1 VPSKSKMKL
10 VLLAGL
16 PRTGSTLL
24 QNILIQNP
32 KIQTEGNS
40 ALCQVMSDAKNSCE
54 QNALH
59 QLIGVGKDISFKES
73 LLRNMPSI
81 YYPEFKNKVVIDK
94 CRMWVS
100 EPNISLA
107 REYISK
113 DVKAIVLYRPIEE
126 IVASYAKLYPKNRR
140 EFVYAS
146 LLNNSSDFLREIYS
160 TYEAKNSNDPNF
172 LFVSY
177 DDITLNTEKT
187 LSDIYKHIGLDR
199 FIHNTRVINQTVFED
214 DERNNVAPE
223 MHIIRPKIEKQIN
236 PVILP
241 DRVKAICRN
250 ITNVFSGCG
259 LLEKIK

>member
-32 KIQTEGNS
+32 EIQTEGNS
-40 ALCQVMSDAKNSCE
+40 ALCQVMGDAIISCE
-54 QNALH
+54 QNASP
-59 QLIGVGKDISFKES
+59 QLIGVGKDISFKKS
-73 LLRNMPSI
+73 LLQNIPNI
-81 YYPEFKNKVVIDK
+81 YYPDFKNKVVIDK
-94 CRMWVS
+94 SRLWAS
-100 EPNISLA
+100 EHNISMA

-126 IVASYAKLYPKNRR
+126 IVASFAKLYPEDRR
-140 EFVYAS
+140 ESVYVA
-146 LLNNSSDFLREIYS
+146 LLNDASDFFREIYS

-187 LSDIYKHIGLDR
+187 LSDIYKHIGLNR

-214 DERNNVAPE
+214 DERNNVAPG

-241 DRVKAICRN
+241 DWVKELCRN
-250 ITNVFSGCG
+250 ITNGFSECG

>member
-1 VPSKSKMKL
+1 VPSKSEMKL

-32 KIQTEGNS
+32 EIETEGNS
-40 ALCQVMSDAKNSCE
+40 ALCQVMGDAIISCE
-54 QNALH
+54 QNASP
-59 QLIGVGKDISFKES
+59 QLIGVGKDISFKKS
-73 LLRNMPSI
+73 LLQNIPNI
-81 YYPEFKNKVVIDK
+81 YYPDFKNKVVIDK
-94 CRMWVS
+94 SRLWAS
-100 EPNISLA
+100 EPNISMA

-113 DVKAIVLYRPIEE
+113 DVKAIVMYRPIEE
-126 IVASYAKLYPKNRR
+126 IVASFAKLYPEDRR

-146 LLNNSSDFLREIYS
+146 LLNDTSDFFRELYS

-187 LSDIYKHIGLDR
+187 LSDIYKHIGLNR

-214 DERNNVAPE
+214 DERNNVAPG

-241 DRVKAICRN
+241 DWVKELCRN
-250 ITNVFSGCG
+250 ITNGFSECG

>member
-1 VPSKSKMKL
+1 VPLKSKMKL

-32 KIQTEGNS
+32 EIQTEGNS
-40 ALCQVMSDAKNSCE
+40 ALCQVMSDAKISCE

-73 LLRNMPSI
+73 LLRNIPNI

-94 CRMWVS
+94 MRIWVS

-146 LLNNSSDFLREIYS
+146 LLNNSSDFLKEIHS
-160 TYEAKNSNDPNF
+160 IYEAKNSNDPNF

-241 DRVKAICRN
+241 DWVKAICRN
-250 ITNVFSGCG
+250 ITNGFSECG

>member
-1 VPSKSKMKL
+1 MKL

-32 KIQTEGNS
+32 EIQTEGNS
-40 ALCQVMSDAKNSCE
+40 ALCQVMGDAIISCE
-54 QNALH
+54 QNASP
-59 QLIGVGKDISFKES
+59 QLIGVGKDISFKKS
-73 LLRNMPSI
+73 LLQNIPNI
-81 YYPEFKNKVVIDK
+81 YYPDFKNKVVIDK
-94 CRMWVS
+94 SRLWAS
-100 EPNISLA
+100 EHNISMA

-126 IVASYAKLYPKNRR
+126 IVASFAKLYPEDRR
-140 EFVYAS
+140 ESVYVA
-146 LLNNSSDFLREIYS
+146 LLNDASDFFREIYS

-187 LSDIYKHIGLDR
+187 LSDIYKHIGLNR

-214 DERNNVAPE
+214 DERNNVAPG

-241 DRVKAICRN
+241 DWVKELCRN
-250 ITNVFSGCG
+250 ITNGFSECG